1 ELVGNYIR
9 CLGIY
14 PVGSLVQLKSG
25 LVGIVR
31 EQNEKDLLRP
41 DVRVIYNSRFEK
53 YVQVKDVQLRRMP
66 QDSIVEAISPEKYNI
81 DLSAFI

>member
-1 ELVGNYIR
+1 VGHYIR

-31 EQNEKDLLRP
+31 EQNPNDLLRP
-41 DVRVIYNSRFEK
+41 DIRVIYNSRFEK
-53 YVQVKDVQLRRMP
+53 YIQVKDVQLRKMP
-66 QDSIVEAISPEKYNI
+66 DDSIVEAISPEKYKLDI
-81 DLSAFI
+81 GAFV